1 MDWDEKEESRFGSF
15 FRIWVLL
22 DVSKPLHLGTR
33 VKVGEKDAR
42 WIPLKYK
49 RLANFCYV
57 YGRIDHLLRDCE
69 EGGVEV
75 EENDTQCLPIGI
87 DLRST
92 FMRPNIVAWT
102 QHDVSFGS
110 LKKLNIMNKESSIVL
125 HVLRDIGDN
134 EGGGPQ
140 NVNEEES
147 SITKVAY
154 LENLNLIHSEGPKV
168 SLILDSVERQML
180 QG

>member
-1 MDWDEKEESRFGSF
+1 
-15 FRIWVLL
+15 
-22 DVSKPLHLGTR
+22 
-33 VKVGEKDAR
+33 
-42 WIPLKYK
+42 
-49 RLANFCYV
+49 
-57 YGRIDHLLRDCE
+57 
-69 EGGVEV
+69 
-75 EENDTQCLPIGI
+75 
-87 DLRST
+87 
-92 FMRPNIVAWT
+92 
-102 QHDVSFGS
+102 
-110 LKKLNIMNKESSIVL
+110 MNKESSIVL